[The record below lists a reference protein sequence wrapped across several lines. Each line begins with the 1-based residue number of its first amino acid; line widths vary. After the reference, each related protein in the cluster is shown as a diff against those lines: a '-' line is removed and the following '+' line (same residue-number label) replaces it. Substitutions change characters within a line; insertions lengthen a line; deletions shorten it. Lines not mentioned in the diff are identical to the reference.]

1 MKMNRLWIVV
11 LFIWAS
17 SCGSKDDTSQ
27 QLPYQD
33 TSLPAEERAT
43 DLVSRMTLEEKI
55 AQMRYEAPAIER
67 LGVPAYNWWNECL
80 HGVGRAGV
88 ATVFPQA
95 IGMAS
100 SWNAPLMHEIATVIS
115 DEARAKHH
123 KFAEQEMRGIYM
135 GLTFWTPNINI
146 FRDPRWGR
154 GQETY
159 GEDPY
164 LTGELAV
171 NFIKGLQG
179 DDEKYFK
186 TIATAKHYAVHNG
199 PEPIRH
205 SFNAEVSEQDLW
217 ETYLPHFRKTI
228 AEANVQ
234 SVMCAYNAF
243 REEPCC
249 GSDTLLTNIL
259 REQFGFDG
267 YVVSDCWAI
276 NDFYEKGDHEVVD
289 TPEQAATMAVKSGTD
304 LNCGDTYPA
313 LVQAVEQG
321 LITEEEIDV
330 AVIRLF
336 KARFQLGMFD
346 DPKDVPFSK
355 INYEVVGSEEHHEMA
370 LQSSQEALVLLKNED
385 NMLPLSKDLKSIA
398 VIGPNAHDHQVMLGN
413 YHGTPTQLKTVL
425 EGIKDKLSDE
435 VAINYAEGSYI
446 VEDFP
451 TMKPIPA
458 KALTPA
464 GDVNGK
470 GLKAEY
476 YQNADFSGEPVETKV
491 DTLIDFYWYGR
502 SPITDIEAD
511 TFAIRWSGTITPPK
525 SGTYQFG
532 FNAAHGAKV
541 SFNGEE
547 QFEFYNEHHP
557 STNTFEADLEEGKT
571 YPIVIEYYNNGTDPQ
586 AHLLWAI
593 PDEDLETPAIEAA
606 KNSDLVV
613 MVMGLHPR
621 IEGEEMGVK
630 LPGFEGGDRTDIK
643 LPEIQKELI
652 QKISSLGKPIVLVM
666 MGGSA
671 VAFNWAN
678 QNVPAILYS
687 WYPGEMGGEA
697 IADVLFGDANP
708 SGRLPVTFYKS
719 VDDLPDFTNYDM
731 ENRTYKFFTG
741 EVLYPFGHGLS
752 YSQFAYDSLQI
763 PTSPDAE
770 GNVTVNVEVT
780 NTGEW
785 EGMEVV
791 QLYVKDDSAS
801 FRVPQRTLGAFKKIN
816 LEAGATEMVSFTLS
830 EKDYAMVNEEGML
843 TIEPGSFTISVGG
856 KQPGFEGL
864 ADAKTS
870 GVVTGSFM
878 VKGSPQIIQ

>member
-1 MKMNRLWIVV
+1 MKIKNLLLL
-11 LFIWAS
+11 LFTLFVF
-17 SCGSKDDTSQ
+17 SCGSQEDTTN

-33 TSLPAEERAT
+33 TNLSFEERAK

-123 KFAEQEMRGIYM
+123 RFAEQNMRGIYM

-179 DDEKYFK
+179 DNEKYLK
-186 TIATAKHYAVHNG
+186 TVATAKHYAVHNG

-217 ETYLPHFRKTI
+217 ETYLPHFRATVE
-228 AEANVQ
+228 EANVQ

-243 REEPCC
+243 RGEPCC
-249 GSDTLLTNIL
+249 GSDTLLTDIL
-259 REQFGFDG
+259 RNQFGFDG

-276 NDFYEKGDHEVVD
+276 NDFYEKGDHEVVE
-289 TPEQAATMAVKSGTD
+289 TAEEAASMAVKSGTD

-321 LITEEEIDV
+321 LISEEEIDE
-330 AVIRLF
+330 ALIRLF
-336 KARFQLGMFD
+336 RARFQLGMFD
-346 DPKDVPFSK
+346 DPKDVPYTK
-355 INYEVVGSEEHHEMA
+355 IKYDVVGSEEHHELA

-385 NMLPLSKDLKSIA
+385 DMLPLSKDLKSIA

-413 YHGTPTQLKTVL
+413 YHGTPTKIKTVL
-425 EGIKDKLSDE
+425 EGIQAKLGDE
-435 VAINYAEGSYI
+435 VEINYAEGSYI
-446 VEDFP
+446 VEGFP
-451 TMKPIPA
+451 TMKTIPA
-458 KALTPA
+458 SALTPA
-464 GDVNGK
+464 GDVNGR

-476 YQNADFSGEPVETKV
+476 YQNAEFSGEPVETKV
-491 DTLIDFYWYGR
+491 DTVVDFFWYGK

-532 FNAAHGAKV
+532 LNAAHGAKV
-541 SFNGEE
+541 TFNGEE
-547 QFEFYNEHHP
+547 QFDFYNEHHP
-557 STNTFEADLEEGKT
+557 TTRTFEAELEAEQT
-571 YPIVIEYYNNGTDPQ
+571 YPIVIEYINRGTDPQ

-593 PDEDLETPAIEAA
+593 PDENLDAAAIEAA
-606 KNSDLVV
+606 KKSEVVV

-643 LPEIQKELI
+643 IPDVQKDLI
-652 QKISSLGKPIVLVM
+652 QKIASLNKPIVLVM

-678 QNVPAILYS
+678 QNVPAILYT
-687 WYPGEMGGEA
+687 WYPGEFGGQA

-708 SGRLPVTFYKS
+708 SGRLPVTFYQS
-719 VDDLPDFTNYDM
+719 VEDLPPFTDYAM
-731 ENRTYKFFTG
+731 ENRTYKFFEG

-752 YSQFAYDSLQI
+752 YSQFEYDNLQI
-763 PTSPDAE
+763 PSAPDAE
-770 GNVTVNVEVT
+770 GKITASVEVT
-780 NTGEW
+780 NTSDRN
-785 EGMEVV
+785 GMEVV
-791 QLYVKDDSAS
+791 QLYIKDDSAS
-801 FRVPQRTLGAFKKIN
+801 FRVPQRKLTAFKKIN
-816 LEAGATEMVSFTLS
+816 LPAGKSQTVTFELVP
-830 EKDYAMVNEEGML
+830 EDYSMVNEAGKMVV
-843 TIEPGSFTISVGG
+843 EPGSFTISIGG

-870 GVVTGSFM
+870 GVVTGTFNVSGETE
-878 VKGSPQIIQ
+878 VIQ